1 MVIKMKHLK
10 MKYPRCIKITIN
22 CPMQNYS
29 SISIHRCMMC
39 EYFNGIEIDDVKI
52 EGKVDCASER

>member
-1 MVIKMKHLK
+1 MKHLK

-29 SISIHRCMMC
+29 SISIHRCMIC

-52 EGKVDCASER
+52 EGKVDCAGER